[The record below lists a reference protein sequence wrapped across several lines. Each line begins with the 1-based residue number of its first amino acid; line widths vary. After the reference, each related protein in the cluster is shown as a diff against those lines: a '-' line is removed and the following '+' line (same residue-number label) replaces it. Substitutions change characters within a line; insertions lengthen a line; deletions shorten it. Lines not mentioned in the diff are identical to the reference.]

1 MDDKLKPVR
10 MGGQAVMEGVMIKS
24 DNYYTVSVRKGKEI
38 VSKVEKLKKGK
49 SKFFKLPIVRG
60 FFNLIDMMKIG
71 MGALMWSAEQVEGEE
86 GEFSKKE
93 IFMTVAF
100 SILIVIVFFIILPYF
115 ATNLLG
121 FKEETKPILFNII
134 DGLIRIGLFLG
145 YIWGISFM
153 KDIKR
158 IFQYH
163 GAEHMAI
170 HCQEKG
176 LGMNIKNVRKFRT
189 MHPRCGTS
197 FLLLVFLLSVIVF
210 SFVPFIWNLIYSD
223 FNTLNVVLRKG
234 ILFVSRI
241 SLIPLVA
248 GISYEI
254 LRISDK
260 FQDNIIF
267 KIIAYPGILL
277 QKITTSEPADDQI
290 EVAIHSVNNILKNER
305 G

>member
-1 MDDKLKPVR
+1 MGEKYKPVR

-24 DNYYTVSVRKGKEI
+24 DNYYTVSVRKGKDI

-49 SKFFKLPIVRG
+49 SKFFKLPIIRG
-60 FFNLIDMMKIG
+60 FFNLIDMMKLG
-71 MGALMWSAEQVEGEE
+71 MGALMWSAEQVEGES
-86 GEFSKKE
+86 GEFTKKE
-93 IFMTVAF
+93 IFMTIAF
-100 SILIVIVFFIILPYF
+100 SVLAVIIFFIILPYF
-115 ATNLLG
+115 ATGLLG

-134 DGLIRIGLFLG
+134 DGLIRIGLFLA

-176 LGMNIKNVRKFRT
+176 LDLNIKNIRKFRT

-197 FLLLVFLLSVIVF
+197 FLLLVFILSVIVF
-210 SFVPFIWNLIYSD
+210 SFVPFIVNFIYSD
-223 FNTLNVVLRKG
+223 FNSLNVVLRKG
-234 ILFVSRI
+234 ILFITRI
-241 SLIPLVA
+241 SLIPFVA

-260 FQDNIIF
+260 YQSNIIF
-267 KIIAYPGILL
+267 KIISYPGILL
-277 QKITTSEPADDQI
+277 QKITTSIPSDDQI
-290 EVAIHSVNNILKNER
+290 EVAVHSVKNILKKER